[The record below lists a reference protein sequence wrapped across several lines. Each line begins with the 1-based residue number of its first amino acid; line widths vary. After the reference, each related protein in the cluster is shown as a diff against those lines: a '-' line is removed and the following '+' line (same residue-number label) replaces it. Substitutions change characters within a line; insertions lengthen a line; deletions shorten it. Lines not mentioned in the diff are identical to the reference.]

1 MNRMQEAVKVH
12 DKYNN
17 LREILL
23 KETLEKIKTSQSMK
37 EVKKAEEEHKV
48 KLEILGRKME
58 EEYDSI

>member
-48 KLEILGRKME
+48 KLEFLGRKME